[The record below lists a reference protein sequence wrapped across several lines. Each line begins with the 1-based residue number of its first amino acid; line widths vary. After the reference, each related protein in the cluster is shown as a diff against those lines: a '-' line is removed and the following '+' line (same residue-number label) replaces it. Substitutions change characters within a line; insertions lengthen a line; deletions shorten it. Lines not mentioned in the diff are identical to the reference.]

1 MQAARRRG
9 WQQCCRLLHT
19 SGHQQH
25 AYYDARS
32 GLTRFGSSSS
42 GSGGGSR
49 AHIQLGLATL
59 AVGGVVYVTHL
70 EPVPVTGRQH
80 FVLCSAATERRL
92 GDEAYAQVRA
102 QFAGSILAASSPDV
116 QRVQRVSKRILEVLP
131 ALGAGKLEHLAHLRN
146 TQWQFTV
153 VRSPQVNAFAVPNG
167 KVVVFT
173 GLLRLF
179 PDDDELAVVL
189 AHEIAHVVA
198 RHSAEKVS
206 TGLVST
212 CIKIALALATGIQ
225 GATGALVDV
234 GMNLPF
240 SRRAETEA
248 DSIGLQLMARGAL
261 RPPPEHPHRADTVCA
276 PPSSKLAMTLDAPPE
291 CSAS

>member
-1 MQAARRRG
+1 MQAARRHG

-19 SGHQQH
+19 SGCQRQ
-25 AYYDARS
+25 AYYDSRT
-32 GLTRFGSSSS
+32 GLTRFGN
-42 GSGGGSR
+42 SGGRGGRGHFSR
-49 AHIQLGLATL
+49 AQIQLGFATL

-70 EPVPVTGRQH
+70 EPVPVTGRKH
-80 FVLCSAATERRL
+80 LVLCSAATERRL

-102 QFAGSILAASSPDV
+102 QFAGSILPGSSQEA
-116 QRVQRVSKRILEVLP
+116 QRVQRVSRRILDVLP
-131 ALGAGKLEHLAHLRN
+131 SLGSGKLEHLAHLRN

-212 CIKIALALATGIQ
+212 LLKIALALATGIQ
-225 GATGALVDV
+225 GATDAVVDV

-248 DSIGLQLMARGAL
+248 DSIGLQLMARGAS
-261 RPPPEHPHRADTVCA
+261 HPAIHAWA
-276 PPSSKLAMTLDAPPE
+276 PHH
-291 CSAS
+291 

>member
-9 WQQCCRLLHT
+9 LQQCCRLLHT
-19 SGHQQH
+19 SASQRL
-25 AYYDARS
+25 AYYDSRS
-32 GLTRFGSSSS
+32 GLTRFGSSS
-42 GSGGGSR
+42 GAGGGGPFSR
-49 AHIQLGLATL
+49 AQIQLGFATL

-80 FVLCSAATERRL
+80 LVLCSAATERRL

-102 QFAGSILAASSPDV
+102 QFAGSILPAASPDV
-116 QRVQRVSKRILEVLP
+116 QRVQRVSKRILDVLP

-206 TGLVST
+206 TGMVSMLL
-212 CIKIALALATGIQ
+212 KITLALATGIQ
-225 GATGALVDV
+225 GATDAIVDV

-261 RPPPEHPHRADTVCA
+261 RPADTLSME
-276 PPSSKLAMTLDAPPE
+276 PHSDSLLPSVL
-291 CSAS
+291 